1 MDPTVVEVRLDRG
14 RFLFLLNN
22 VATWGEVSFAV
33 ATLLEYIYPF
43 PRRHKPDSVHGP
55 LIDPLIFEKPMEIAA
70 QRLSPPLTL
79 VGKLS
84 SHAAGSL
91 LSLSLCVS

>member
-1 MDPTVVEVRLDRG
+1 M
-14 RFLFLLNN
+14 
-22 VATWGEVSFAV
+22 A
-33 ATLLEYIYPF
+33 
-43 PRRHKPDSVHGP
+43 P

-91 LSLSLCVS
+91 LSLSLSLSLRVLAGHGDPLTRSRRKDLEIALADP

>member
-55 LIDPLIFEKPMEIAA
+55 LIDPLIFEKTNGNRCSTA
-70 QRLSPPLTL
+70 QPSPYIGREAL
-79 VGKLS
+79 
-84 SHAAGSL
+84 
-91 LSLSLCVS
+91 